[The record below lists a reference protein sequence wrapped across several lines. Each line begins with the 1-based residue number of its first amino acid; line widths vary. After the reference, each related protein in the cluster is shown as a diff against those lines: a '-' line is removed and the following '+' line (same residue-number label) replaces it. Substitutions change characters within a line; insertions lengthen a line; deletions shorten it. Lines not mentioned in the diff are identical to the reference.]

1 MADAQAAEEAGAF
14 AIVLE
19 CIPRAIANDITA
31 KVTIPTIGIG
41 AGADCDGQ
49 VLVLHD
55 LLGITT
61 GYVPKFVKAY
71 ADLKTEITRAVTD
84 YRDEVRS
91 GKFPGEGTHV
101 RVMRY
106 VRPANTEHVDL
117 ANTGGPHPL
126 AFRGTGPSPLLY
138 S

>member
-1 MADAQAAEEAGAF
+1 VMAHCGLRPQSVNQLGGYRVQRDADALMADAKAAEQAGAF

-19 CIPRAIANDITA
+19 CIPRSIAKEITD
-31 KVTIPTIGIG
+31 KVSIPTIGIG

-61 GYVPKFVKAY
+61 GYVPKFVKPY
-71 ADLKTEITRAVTD
+71 ADLKTEITRAITA

-91 GKFPGEGTHV
+91 GKFP
-101 RVMRY
+101 
-106 VRPANTEHVDL
+106 AKEH
-117 ANTGGPHPL
+117 T
-126 AFRGTGPSPLLY
+126 FE
-138 S
+138 